1 MTTRDQRME
10 KAELPLE
17 GLSCASCVRTVEKQ
31 LARTDGVKRAEVN
44 LPLEKAYVEYDPG
57 QVDLA
62 QLKRAVEGGG
72 YGVRTGETTLD
83 VVGVEPFVDARD
95 LAGALSKVNGVVRA
109 EVDLGARQVRVQHL
123 SGTDLADLVA
133 AADAAGLRL
142 AAPDVPA
149 SGLDPQEEARA
160 HEYRTLMR
168 KFWFAVIVGVPVL
181 VTMFMELNPAFGEA
195 LMPYQRAIGLAAA
208 ILTLPVLAWSG
219 GQFFSGAWNNFRNH
233 NANMDTLVALGTGAA
248 WLYSTAA
255 VLAPRFF
262 PAGTAGMFFDVA
274 VIVIALIVLGQALEV
289 RAKARSGAAIRK
301 LLELQAKTARVVR
314 DGQELEVPVEQVV
327 VGDLVRVRPGEKVPV
342 DGVIVDGQS
351 ALDESVVTGESVPV
365 DKRPGDNVIG
375 SSLNTTGAFTFR
387 TTKVGKDTALA
398 QIVRLVQQ
406 AQGSKAPIARL
417 ADVISSY
424 FVPTV
429 MIIAVLT
436 FLAWFNFGPAPA
448 LNFAVVTAVTVL
460 VIACPCALG
469 LATPMGLMVGIGK
482 AAEYGV
488 LIRNGE
494 ALETAAR
501 LDVVVLD
508 KTGTITQGKPEVTEV
523 RPLGHF
529 GVAELLMLAGVAD
542 RRSEHPL
549 AAAIVRG
556 AQARSIDLGEPEA
569 FEAVPGHGVEATV
582 AGRRVL
588 VGNAKLMRRAGVA
601 GQAFGELAEQLADQG
616 KTPMFVAVDGQP
628 AGVIAVADTLKP
640 DSVEAIRALRA
651 LGLDVVMMTGDNER
665 TARAIAGQAGIT
677 QVLADVLPED
687 KARHV
692 VQFQQENAPGQ
703 ARGGRGARLVG
714 MVGDGINDAPALAQ
728 ADVGFAIG
736 TGTDVAIEAADVT
749 LVGGSLR
756 GVVTAVE
763 LSRATLR
770 NIKQNLFWAFAYNVV
785 GVPIAA
791 GVLYPFLG
799 VLLSPILAGAAMAFS
814 SVSVVTN
821 ANRLRF
827 FRPREVRA

>member
-1 MTTRDQRME
+1 MTTRDQRTE
-10 KAELPLE
+10 KTELPLE
-17 GLSCASCVRTVEKQ
+17 GLSCASCVQTVEKQ

-44 LPLEKAYVEYDPG
+44 LPLEKAYVEYDPA
-57 QVDLA
+57 QVNLA

-72 YGVRTGETTLD
+72 YGVRTGERTLD
-83 VVGVEPFVDARD
+83 VVGVEPFVNAAELEGVLARVPGVVQAQVDLDAR
-95 LAGALSKVNGVVRA
+95 KV
-109 EVDLGARQVRVQHL
+109 DVQHL
-123 SGTDLADLVA
+123 SGELDLADFVA
-133 AADAAGLRL
+133 VADAAGLHL
-142 AAPDVPA
+142 AAPDVSA
-149 SGLDPQEEARA
+149 SGLDPQDAARA
-160 HEYRTLMR
+160 QEYRTLMH

-181 VTMFMELNPAFGEA
+181 VTMFMELSPAFGAA
-195 LMPYQRAIGLAAA
+195 LMPYERVIGLAAA
-208 ILTLPVLAWSG
+208 VLTLPVLAWSG

-255 VLAPRFF
+255 VLAPRLF

-301 LLELQAKTARVVR
+301 LLELQAKTARIVR
-314 DGQELEVPVEQVV
+314 DGQEVEIPIEQVA

-365 DKRPGDNVIG
+365 DKRPEDSVIG
-375 SSLNTTGAFTFR
+375 ASLNTTGAFTFR
-387 TTKVGKDTALA
+387 ATKVGKDTALA

-424 FVPTV
+424 FVPSV
-429 MIIAVLT
+429 MIIAILT
-436 FLAWFNFGPAPA
+436 FMAWFNFGPA

-501 LDVVVLD
+501 LGVVVLD

-523 RPLGHF
+523 RPLEPF
-529 GVAELLMLAGVAD
+529 GEAELLMLAAVAD
-542 RRSEHPL
+542 KRSEHPL

-556 AQARSIDLGEPEA
+556 AQARRITLGEPEA

-588 VGNAKLMRRAGVA
+588 VGNTKLMRRAGVA
-601 GQAFGELAEQLADQG
+601 GQDFGELAERLADEG

-628 AGVIAVADTLKP
+628 AGVIAVADTLKS

-651 LGLDVVMMTGDNER
+651 LGLSVVMMTGDNER
-665 TARAIAGQAGIT
+665 TARAIAQQAGIT
-677 QVLADVLPED
+677 DVLADVLPQD

-692 VQFQQENAPGQ
+692 AELQQENVPNKS
-703 ARGGRGARLVG
+703 RGGRGARLVG

-791 GVLYPFLG
+791 GVLYPFSE
-799 VLLSPILAGAAMAFS
+799 VLLSPILAGGAMAFS